1 MEKAKE
7 YIYQIVE
14 KMGFKRENI
23 IPFIISVG
31 FVLVVFLDNN
41 FLHNRIELVIWIFI
55 GIALTTFVAWI
66 AMLAGFTVMKSLF
79 FLSAEISLL
88 IYLAQSYC
96 DVRILASQSDDALKG
111 LIFLGVTYITFK
123 FFKDLKVALE
133 NKLHSIPEKRWTREK
148 IFIVVLFVLFTGSFV
163 WSIFQVVSPIILD
176 LCIYKR

>member
-7 YIYQIVE
+7 FIYQIVE
-14 KMGFKRENI
+14 KMGFKRENV
-23 IPFIISVG
+23 IPFVLSVG
-31 FVLVVFLDNN
+31 FVSVVFLDNN
-41 FLHNRIELVIWIFI
+41 FLHNRIELVMWIFI
-55 GIALTTFVAWI
+55 GIALSAFVAWI
-66 AMLAGFTVMKSLF
+66 AILAGFTVMKSLF

-123 FFKDLKVALE
+123 FLKDLKVALE
-133 NKLHSIPEKRWTREK
+133 NKLQSIPEKRWTREVL
-148 IFIVVLFVLFTGSFV
+148 VVALFALFTGSFV